1 MALTGLYVMSVDF
14 PDWYHEFVQPG
25 EDEEPQ
31 FEPCDSIVVFNPRN
45 PHLLDTWAGEYI
57 EPERI
62 EPTGWDFAKGRRPL
76 EKGYHSEC
84 VHMVAKSLPFADSI
98 HCAIRDRTSYGV
110 GYTEL
115 LPSVEAA
122 RVRRLKKRFAQE
134 LMAIVGYRLPLEIC
148 ENIGRYCL
156 SEYATKL
163 INDVWSSKDFAG
175 PRHATLRVTKS
186 RSIWAQ
192 HVEFEGLQYI
202 KSLSTTRKSESD
214 TKLFEATSGILVIT
228 QDDNTPSLNQD
239 KGLRWVVNRR
249 KALPF
254 SFEYKTDGLKLRD
267 LAITERKNEMADYRQ
282 RRWAVLPDGL
292 DISQLAPPP
301 PGRNNE
307 PIRAVDWN
315 LPGCRGYSV
324 LIDEQSICDIIS
336 NNMGG
341 PSSQLVDMRT
351 NKGRSFVLGLQ
362 TGEASKF
369 TYQPITTLSPTDP
382 SRMLCCKFNRA
393 TFWLGFEQAT
403 TWDQHTIDISLAK
416 PSKSTAY
423 PGKGT
428 VAVCRNWRYSKDVG
442 IVGMLLTY
450 ADGHQRSLGQIR
462 LDYMEAPLMVASGK
476 IWLGCDKSK
485 NVPLPDGF
493 WPPTNKIKWLEVDEP
508 LRDKNREYFELP
520 LTGSLEWQSYRCWDY
535 TCHSRMQKKEMFA
548 SDCSHML
555 ILSFFFLFGICQL
568 AVATSRVGVFRWY
581 SWHLPGTANFRC
593 DSIHSLILDMDTS
606 SLTWSDKYFPDAPVN
621 HSYERERHEDFGG
634 RAQFLAK
641 DAEVTSGRQHYL
653 LPPVSWTKRRTRWIK
668 ESIAA
673 DLRQAINGGLPE
685 EICQYIASFCMRE
698 RACLILRELWLD
710 PNRPNCWIK
719 SLLIGRNSSIW
730 AKNMEVEGLRYVRS
744 LSTRRLTQQDALV
757 FKTRYRKRGA
767 RNRPEACLNIYY
779 SEDHGGIREVII
791 TEDNELPSL
800 NMEPGLSWSISRH
813 QDTLLQFVLRYD
825 DIKLRF
831 LTVAQT
837 LEHDMRYEQRSW
849 GVLPERF
856 DSLPQNGDGRRRC
869 VGQVRLDCLDLPLP
883 VYSNNFW
890 LGLVDM
896 DDIEPEEF
904 YPWHMRVTSLYL
916 SEPVPN
922 DNTRY
927 IKIPFSGRL
936 EWAVF
941 GFASAV
947 RHVEG
952 GEPCDEIGQVMAG
965 RKNVLD
971 YASPDIK
978 TFAVP
983 IRGRE
988 NRS

>member
-1 MALTGLYVMSVDF
+1 MALTGLYVMPVDF
-14 PDWYHEFVQPG
+14 LDWYHEFVQPG

-31 FEPCDSIVVFNPRN
+31 VLPRCCLCCFKFEPCDSIVVFNPRN

-62 EPTGWDFAKGRRPL
+62 EPTSWDFAKGRRPL
-76 EKGYHSEC
+76 EK
-84 VHMVAKSLPFADSI
+84 
-98 HCAIRDRTSYGV
+98 V

-122 RVRRLKKRFAQE
+122 RVRRLKKRFSQE
-134 LMAIVGYRLPLEIC
+134 LMAIVGYRLPLEI
-148 ENIGRYCL
+148 Y
-156 SEYATKL
+156 
-163 INDVWSSKDFAG
+163 FAG

-186 RSIWAQ
+186 GSIWAQ

-214 TKLFEATSGILVIT
+214 KKLFEATSGIRVSVYFAEGCLGIREVVIT

-267 LAITERKNEMADYRQ
+267 LAITERKNEMANYRQ

-301 PGRNNE
+301 PGRDNE
-307 PIRAVDWN
+307 PIRAVDWD

-341 PSSQLVDMRT
+341 PSSQLVDVSNEHEGDWFYVPVDRDERIAELWLRIEDRGNTWHPIYKSLMRT
-351 NKGRSFVLGLQ
+351 NKGRSFVLGFQ

-382 SRMLCCKFNRA
+382 SRMLCCKSNRA

-403 TWDQHTIDISLAK
+403 TWDQHTIDISLPK

-423 PGKGT
+423 PGEGFFASTAELRDVRT

-535 TCHSRMQKKEMFA
+535 TCHSVCHHESSELKDEM
-548 SDCSHML
+548 D
-555 ILSFFFLFGICQL
+555 QVL
-568 AVATSRVGVFRWY
+568 A
-581 SWHLPGTANFRC
+581 
-593 DSIHSLILDMDTS
+593 
-606 SLTWSDKYFPDAPVN
+606 
-621 HSYERERHEDFGG
+621 REAESGG
-634 RAQFLAK
+634 RA
-641 DAEVTSGRQHYL
+641 
-653 LPPVSWTKRRTRWIK
+653 
-668 ESIAA
+668 
-673 DLRQAINGGLPE
+673 
-685 EICQYIASFCMRE
+685 
-698 RACLILRELWLD
+698 
-710 PNRPNCWIK
+710 
-719 SLLIGRNSSIW
+719 
-730 AKNMEVEGLRYVRS
+730 
-744 LSTRRLTQQDALV
+744 
-757 FKTRYRKRGA
+757 
-767 RNRPEACLNIYY
+767 
-779 SEDHGGIREVII
+779 
-791 TEDNELPSL
+791 
-800 NMEPGLSWSISRH
+800 PG
-813 QDTLLQFVLRYD
+813 V
-825 DIKLRF
+825 
-831 LTVAQT
+831 V
-837 LEHDMRYEQRSW
+837 
-849 GVLPERF
+849 
-856 DSLPQNGDGRRRC
+856 
-869 VGQVRLDCLDLPLP
+869 
-883 VYSNNFW
+883 
-890 LGLVDM
+890 
-896 DDIEPEEF
+896 
-904 YPWHMRVTSLYL
+904 
-916 SEPVPN
+916 
-922 DNTRY
+922 
-927 IKIPFSGRL
+927 
-936 EWAVF
+936 
-941 GFASAV
+941 
-947 RHVEG
+947 
-952 GEPCDEIGQVMAG
+952 
-965 RKNVLD
+965 
-971 YASPDIK
+971 K
-978 TFAVP
+978 TFSVVV
-983 IRGRE
+983 
-988 NRS
+988 

>member
-1 MALTGLYVMSVDF
+1 MALTGLYVMPVDF
-14 PDWYHEFVQPG
+14 LDWYHEFVQPG

-31 FEPCDSIVVFNPRN
+31 VLPRCCLCCFKFEPCDSIVVFNPRN
-45 PHLLDTWAGEYI
+45 PHLLDTWAAG
-57 EPERI
+57 
-62 EPTGWDFAKGRRPL
+62 TLQKVAVPL
-76 EKGYHSEC
+76 RKVTHSEC

-122 RVRRLKKRFAQE
+122 RVRRLKKRFSQE
-134 LMAIVGYRLPLEIC
+134 LMAIVGYCLPLEIC

-163 INDVWSSKDFAG
+163 INDVWSNKDFAG

-186 RSIWAQ
+186 GSIWAQ

-214 TKLFEATSGILVIT
+214 KKLFEATSGIRVSVYFAEGCLGIREVVIT

-267 LAITERKNEMADYRQ
+267 LAITERKNEMANYRQ

-301 PGRNNE
+301 PGRDNE
-307 PIRAVDWN
+307 PIRAVDWD

-341 PSSQLVDMRT
+341 PSSQLVDVSNEHEGDWFYVPVDRDERIAELWLRIEDRGNTWHPIYKSLMRT
-351 NKGRSFVLGLQ
+351 NKGRSFVLGFQ

-382 SRMLCCKFNRA
+382 SRMLCCKSNRA

-403 TWDQHTIDISLAK
+403 TWDQHTIDISPPK

-423 PGKGT
+423 PGEGFFASTAELRDVRT

-535 TCHSRMQKKEMFA
+535 TCHSVCHHESSELKDEM
-548 SDCSHML
+548 DHV
-555 ILSFFFLFGICQL
+555 L
-568 AVATSRVGVFRWY
+568 A
-581 SWHLPGTANFRC
+581 
-593 DSIHSLILDMDTS
+593 
-606 SLTWSDKYFPDAPVN
+606 
-621 HSYERERHEDFGG
+621 HEAESGG
-634 RAQFLAK
+634 RA
-641 DAEVTSGRQHYL
+641 
-653 LPPVSWTKRRTRWIK
+653 
-668 ESIAA
+668 
-673 DLRQAINGGLPE
+673 
-685 EICQYIASFCMRE
+685 
-698 RACLILRELWLD
+698 
-710 PNRPNCWIK
+710 
-719 SLLIGRNSSIW
+719 
-730 AKNMEVEGLRYVRS
+730 
-744 LSTRRLTQQDALV
+744 
-757 FKTRYRKRGA
+757 
-767 RNRPEACLNIYY
+767 
-779 SEDHGGIREVII
+779 
-791 TEDNELPSL
+791 
-800 NMEPGLSWSISRH
+800 PG
-813 QDTLLQFVLRYD
+813 V
-825 DIKLRF
+825 
-831 LTVAQT
+831 V
-837 LEHDMRYEQRSW
+837 
-849 GVLPERF
+849 
-856 DSLPQNGDGRRRC
+856 
-869 VGQVRLDCLDLPLP
+869 
-883 VYSNNFW
+883 
-890 LGLVDM
+890 
-896 DDIEPEEF
+896 
-904 YPWHMRVTSLYL
+904 
-916 SEPVPN
+916 
-922 DNTRY
+922 
-927 IKIPFSGRL
+927 
-936 EWAVF
+936 
-941 GFASAV
+941 
-947 RHVEG
+947 
-952 GEPCDEIGQVMAG
+952 
-965 RKNVLD
+965 
-971 YASPDIK
+971 K
-978 TFAVP
+978 TFSVVV
-983 IRGRE
+983 
-988 NRS
+988 

>member
-1 MALTGLYVMSVDF
+1 MALTGLYVMPVDF
-14 PDWYHEFVQPG
+14 LDWYHEFVQPG

-31 FEPCDSIVVFNPRN
+31 VLPRCCLCCFKFEPCDSIVVFKPRN

-62 EPTGWDFAKGRRPL
+62 EPTSWDFAKGRRPL

-122 RVRRLKKRFAQE
+122 RVRRLKKRFSQE

-163 INDVWSSKDFAG
+163 INDVWSNKDFAG

-214 TKLFEATSGILVIT
+214 TKLFEATSSIRVSVYFAEGCLGIREVVIT

-351 NKGRSFVLGLQ
+351 NKGRSFVLGFQ

-382 SRMLCCKFNRA
+382 SRMLCCKSNRA

-403 TWDQHTIDISLAK
+403 TWDQHTIDISLPK

-423 PGKGT
+423 PGEGFFASTAELRDVRT

-520 LTGSLEWQSYRCWDY
+520 LTGSLEWQSYRCWEY
-535 TCHSRMQKKEMFA
+535 TCHSVCHHESSELKDEM
-548 SDCSHML
+548 D
-555 ILSFFFLFGICQL
+555 QVL
-568 AVATSRVGVFRWY
+568 A
-581 SWHLPGTANFRC
+581 
-593 DSIHSLILDMDTS
+593 
-606 SLTWSDKYFPDAPVN
+606 
-621 HSYERERHEDFGG
+621 REAESGG
-634 RAQFLAK
+634 RA
-641 DAEVTSGRQHYL
+641 
-653 LPPVSWTKRRTRWIK
+653 
-668 ESIAA
+668 
-673 DLRQAINGGLPE
+673 
-685 EICQYIASFCMRE
+685 
-698 RACLILRELWLD
+698 
-710 PNRPNCWIK
+710 
-719 SLLIGRNSSIW
+719 
-730 AKNMEVEGLRYVRS
+730 
-744 LSTRRLTQQDALV
+744 
-757 FKTRYRKRGA
+757 
-767 RNRPEACLNIYY
+767 
-779 SEDHGGIREVII
+779 
-791 TEDNELPSL
+791 
-800 NMEPGLSWSISRH
+800 PG
-813 QDTLLQFVLRYD
+813 V
-825 DIKLRF
+825 
-831 LTVAQT
+831 V
-837 LEHDMRYEQRSW
+837 
-849 GVLPERF
+849 
-856 DSLPQNGDGRRRC
+856 
-869 VGQVRLDCLDLPLP
+869 
-883 VYSNNFW
+883 
-890 LGLVDM
+890 
-896 DDIEPEEF
+896 
-904 YPWHMRVTSLYL
+904 
-916 SEPVPN
+916 
-922 DNTRY
+922 
-927 IKIPFSGRL
+927 
-936 EWAVF
+936 
-941 GFASAV
+941 
-947 RHVEG
+947 
-952 GEPCDEIGQVMAG
+952 
-965 RKNVLD
+965 
-971 YASPDIK
+971 K
-978 TFAVP
+978 TFSVVV
-983 IRGRE
+983 
-988 NRS
+988 

>member
-14 PDWYHEFVQPG
+14 PYWDDEFGQPG

-31 FEPCDSIVVFNPRN
+31 VLPRCCLCCFKFEPCDSIVVLNPRN
-45 PHLLDTWAGEYI
+45 PHLLDPWAGEYI
-57 EPERI
+57 EPEHI
-62 EPTGWDFAKGRRPL
+62 DPTGWEFACRRPL
-76 EKGYHSEC
+76 EKGYHPEC
-84 VHMVAKSLPFADSI
+84 VHLVAKGLPFGDSI
-98 HCAIRDRTSYGV
+98 HCAIKDRTSYGV

-134 LMAIVGYRLPLEIC
+134 LMAIVGYRLPFEIC

-156 SEYATKL
+156 SGYATKL
-163 INDVWSSKDFAG
+163 IND
-175 PRHATLRVTKS
+175 
-186 RSIWAQ
+186 AQ

-214 TKLFEATSGILVIT
+214 TKLFEATSGIRVSVYFAEDCLGIREVVVT
-228 QDDNTPSLNQD
+228 QDDNTTSLNRD

-254 SFEYKTDGLKLRD
+254 SFKYKTDGLKLRD

-351 NKGRSFVLGLQ
+351 NKGRSFVLGFQ

-382 SRMLCCKFNRA
+382 SRMLCCKSNRA

-403 TWDQHTIDISLAK
+403 TWDQHTIDISLPK

-423 PGKGT
+423 PGEGFFASTAELRDVRT

-520 LTGSLEWQSYRCWDY
+520 LTGSLEWQSYRCWEY

-568 AVATSRVGVFRWY
+568 AVANSRVGVFRWY

-634 RAQFLAK
+634 RAQFLVK
-641 DAEVTSGRQHYL
+641 DAEVTSGRQHSL

-685 EICQYIASFCMRE
+685 EICQYIANFCMCE

-719 SLLIGRNSSIW
+719 SLFIGRNNSIW

-757 FKTRYRKRGA
+757 FETRYRKRGA
-767 RNRPEACLNIYY
+767 RNRPEACLIIYY

-837 LEHDMRYEQRSW
+837 LEHDMRYEQRSR

-883 VYSNNFW
+883 
-890 LGLVDM
+890 
-896 DDIEPEEF
+896 
-904 YPWHMRVTSLYL
+904 
-916 SEPVPN
+916 PVPN

>member
-1 MALTGLYVMSVDF
+1 MALTGLYVMPV
-14 PDWYHEFVQPG
+14 DWYHEFVQPG

-31 FEPCDSIVVFNPRN
+31 VLPRCCLCCFKFEPCDSIVVFNPRN

-76 EKGYHSEC
+76 EK
-84 VHMVAKSLPFADSI
+84 
-98 HCAIRDRTSYGV
+98 V

-163 INDVWSSKDFAG
+163 INDVWSNKDFAG

-214 TKLFEATSGILVIT
+214 TKLFEATSGIRVSVYFAEGCLGIREVVIT

-341 PSSQLVDMRT
+341 PSSQLVDVSNEHEGDWFYVPVDRDERIAELWLRIE
-351 NKGRSFVLGLQ
+351 GRGNTWHPIYKSLV
-362 TGEASKF
+362 ASYDDTLNARCVRIKAGALF
-369 TYQPITTLSPTDP
+369 SVFKLERPASSPISRSLRCRRPIHLECYVASPTEQRSGWASNKQRLGTSTP
-382 SRMLCCKFNRA
+382 S
-393 TFWLGFEQAT
+393 TFHFRNLPSPLPTQAKGFFA
-403 TWDQHTIDISLAK
+403 
-416 PSKSTAY
+416 STAELRDVR
-423 PGKGT
+423 T

-476 IWLGCDKSK
+476 IWLGCDKPK
-485 NVPLPDGF
+485 N
-493 WPPTNKIKWLEVDEP
+493 WLEVDEP

-535 TCHSRMQKKEMFA
+535 TCHSVCHHESSELKDEM
-548 SDCSHML
+548 D
-555 ILSFFFLFGICQL
+555 QVL
-568 AVATSRVGVFRWY
+568 A
-581 SWHLPGTANFRC
+581 
-593 DSIHSLILDMDTS
+593 
-606 SLTWSDKYFPDAPVN
+606 
-621 HSYERERHEDFGG
+621 REAESGG
-634 RAQFLAK
+634 RA
-641 DAEVTSGRQHYL
+641 
-653 LPPVSWTKRRTRWIK
+653 
-668 ESIAA
+668 
-673 DLRQAINGGLPE
+673 
-685 EICQYIASFCMRE
+685 
-698 RACLILRELWLD
+698 
-710 PNRPNCWIK
+710 
-719 SLLIGRNSSIW
+719 
-730 AKNMEVEGLRYVRS
+730 
-744 LSTRRLTQQDALV
+744 
-757 FKTRYRKRGA
+757 
-767 RNRPEACLNIYY
+767 
-779 SEDHGGIREVII
+779 
-791 TEDNELPSL
+791 
-800 NMEPGLSWSISRH
+800 PG
-813 QDTLLQFVLRYD
+813 V
-825 DIKLRF
+825 
-831 LTVAQT
+831 V
-837 LEHDMRYEQRSW
+837 
-849 GVLPERF
+849 
-856 DSLPQNGDGRRRC
+856 
-869 VGQVRLDCLDLPLP
+869 
-883 VYSNNFW
+883 
-890 LGLVDM
+890 
-896 DDIEPEEF
+896 
-904 YPWHMRVTSLYL
+904 
-916 SEPVPN
+916 
-922 DNTRY
+922 
-927 IKIPFSGRL
+927 
-936 EWAVF
+936 
-941 GFASAV
+941 
-947 RHVEG
+947 
-952 GEPCDEIGQVMAG
+952 
-965 RKNVLD
+965 
-971 YASPDIK
+971 K
-978 TFAVP
+978 TFSVVV
-983 IRGRE
+983 
-988 NRS
+988 